1 MLAHINYP
9 IRILLV
15 DDHLVVRAGYRR
27 LIERQAHLQIVAE
40 ASNGETGYQ
49 LYVQHQPDV
58 VVMDLSMPGRGGI
71 TTIQYLRARYDK
83 ARILVFSMHEEP
95 IFAEHAFAAG
105 AAGYITKSSAPEVLV
120 EAIEQVAQG
129 ETYLGNDI
137 AQKLALHSVLNNASA
152 GIKNL
157 STREFEIFR
166 LLAEGRTTAE
176 IAEQLNVSHK
186 TISNYYSQIR
196 QKLNVNNT
204 AELIRLAIRH
214 GVVQL

>member
-1 MLAHINYP
+1 MSTHINYP

-40 ASNGETGYQ
+40 ASNGEAGYQ

-71 TTIQYLRARYDK
+71 TTIQHLRARYDK

-186 TISNYYSQIR
+186 TIANYYSQIR

>member
-40 ASNGETGYQ
+40 ASNGEAGYQ

-71 TTIQYLRARYDK
+71 TTIQHLRARYDK

-186 TISNYYSQIR
+186 TIANYYSQIR

>member
-1 MLAHINYP
+1 MPTHINYP

-40 ASNGETGYQ
+40 ASNGEMGYQ

-71 TTIQYLRARYDK
+71 TTIQHLRARYDK

-186 TISNYYSQIR
+186 TIANYYSQIR

>member
-1 MLAHINYP
+1 MPTHINYP

-40 ASNGETGYQ
+40 ASNGEAGYQ

-71 TTIQYLRARYDK
+71 TTIQHLRARYDK

-137 AQKLALHSVLNNASA
+137 AQKLALHSVLNNAST

-186 TISNYYSQIR
+186 TIANYYSQIR

-204 AELIRLAIRH
+204 AELIHLAIRH